1 MADTY
6 LLKTFGSAGNRKKFT
21 ISVWLKQVQGIKTSS
36 NFVIF
41 SAGSASNTYGQIRYK
56 SGYIQF
62 EDEQSGSV
70 KATPYT
76 TAHFVDPSAWYHLV
90 VRVDTTQSTASDRI
104 RFYRNGSQLTAGGGS
119 QPSQNE
125 DLNMNNNIG
134 HALGTLYRGSD
145 SGGHWNGH
153 MAQFIFCDG
162 QSYAPSSFAA
172 TDANGIWAPNASPSL
187 TYGSNGFRIDFKGT
201 GASADASG
209 FGADTSGNSNHFAT
223 TNIGTNPSS
232 KDSPTNNFS
241 VFNMQGSNA
250 SSITEGGLRMVGDTG
265 TSYTLGACSSIAFQK
280 GKWYAEF
287 KILDDSSHN
296 IGLCKEGN
304 MMSNALDYQYQKGQ
318 LFYRDNGNRA
328 SGTGSGYGTNG
339 SYGDTYTTGDIIGVA
354 ADMDNRNLYFYKNG
368 TIQNSGT
375 AAFTSSQ
382 ISGQADSDIKAD
394 TFYSFFAGGY
404 NDGIVQANF
413 GNPSFTISSSNAD
426 ANGYGS
432 FEYAVPSGYYALC
445 TKNLA
450 QYGG

>member
-6 LLKTFGSAGNRKKFT
+6 LLKTFGSAGNRKTFT
-21 ISVWLKQVQGIKTSS
+21 ISVWLKQVQGIKTSN

-62 EDEQSGSV
+62 EDEQGGSV

-76 TAHFVDPSAWYHLV
+76 NAHFVDPSAWYHLV

-104 RFYRNGSQLTAGGGS
+104 RFYRNGSQLSATGT
-119 QPSQNE
+119 QPDQNE
-125 DLNMNNNIG
+125 DLNMNNNIA
-134 HALGTLYRGSD
+134 HAIGTLYRGSD

-172 TDANGIWAPNASPSL
+172 TDANGIWAPNASPSI

-201 GASADASG
+201 GASADSSG
-209 FGADTSGNSNHFAT
+209 FGADTSGNNNHFAT

-232 KDSPTNNFS
+232 KDSPENNFA

-304 MMSNALDYQYQKGQ
+304 MMSNSLDYQYQKGQ
-318 LFYRDNGNRA
+318 LFYRNNGNRA
-328 SGTGSGYGTNG
+328 SGTGSGYCTNG
-339 SYGDTYTTGDIIGVA
+339 SYGDT
-354 ADMDNRNLYFYKNG
+354 
-368 TIQNSGT
+368 
-375 AAFTSSQ
+375 
-382 ISGQADSDIKAD
+382 
-394 TFYSFFAGGY
+394 
-404 NDGIVQANF
+404 
-413 GNPSFTISSSNAD
+413 
-426 ANGYGS
+426 
-432 FEYAVPSGYYALC
+432 
-445 TKNLA
+445 
-450 QYGG
+450 